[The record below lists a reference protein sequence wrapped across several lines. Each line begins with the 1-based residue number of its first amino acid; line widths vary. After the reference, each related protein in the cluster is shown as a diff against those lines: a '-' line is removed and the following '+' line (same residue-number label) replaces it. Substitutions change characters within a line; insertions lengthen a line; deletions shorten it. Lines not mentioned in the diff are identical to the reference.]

1 MGTAVGQTGTE
12 ESPCTDPVMLTLRA
26 VDSIAVLSKPDRVRL
41 AWLAEALAWPL
52 AMVTDPVRVVGEV
65 VTPAGK
71 AMV

>member
-1 MGTAVGQTGTE
+1 MGTVVEQTGTE
-12 ESPCTDPVMLTLRA
+12 ESPCTEPLMVTLRA

-41 AWLAEALAWPL
+41 AWLAEPLAWPI

-65 VTPAGK
+65 VTPEGK